1 MAQTIDIQAL
11 HEWALRES
19 VQLED
24 RLGDLYF
31 LRETIRHVQ
40 RIPGPDRRLLA
51 ELTTLAGRLGWPPT
65 ADHQHQLF
73 N

>member
-1 MAQTIDIQAL
+1 MSQTIDMKAL

-31 LRETIRHVQ
+31 LREMIRHVQ
-40 RIPGPDRRLLA
+40 RIPGPDSRLNEIA
-51 ELTTLAGRLGWPPT
+51 TLAGRLGWAQP
-65 ADHQHQLF
+65 HQHI

>member
-31 LRETIRHVQ
+31 LREMIRHVQ
-40 RIPGPDRRLLA
+40 RIPGPDSRLA
-51 ELTTLAGRLGWPPT
+51 ELATLAERLGWQPPLGR
-65 ADHQHQLF
+65 QHQLF